1 MMNDPMVCRTEG
13 ELVTMA
19 HEARRVTRDALVAE
33 LRVLVELKGNVMIV
47 SSADFS
53 VTGRIAAAAS
63 ALEVLEGQ

>member
-1 MMNDPMVCRTEG
+1 MMNDPMVCCTEG

-19 HEARRVTRDALVAE
+19 REARRVTRDALVAE